1 MEDKAI
7 NKISVLIFRVMLSL
21 IFLVAA
27 INHLFEPGKA
37 VHRLAESKMG
47 FLATTFVSPEVLV
60 MLAGIGLLVGGLS
73 LIADFKTK
81 FAAALLILIIIPI
94 TLTVQIGNPEGM
106 GPLFKNIAITG
117 ALVFFLFNGSLFYGT
132 DQIKNKKR

>member
-47 FLATTFVSPEVLV
+47 FLATSFVSPEVLV
-60 MLAGIGLLVGGLS
+60 MLAGIGLLIGGLS
-73 LIADFKTK
+73 LIAGFKTK

-106 GPLFKNIAITG
+106 GPLFKNIGLTG
-117 ALVFFLFNGSLFYGT
+117 ALIFFLFNGSLYYGI
-132 DQIKNKKR
+132 DQIKKRGN